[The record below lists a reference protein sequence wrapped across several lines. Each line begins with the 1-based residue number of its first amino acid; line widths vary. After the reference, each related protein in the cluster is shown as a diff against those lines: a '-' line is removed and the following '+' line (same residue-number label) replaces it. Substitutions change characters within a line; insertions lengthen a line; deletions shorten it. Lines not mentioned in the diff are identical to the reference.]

1 MRLTPRS
8 MRAQIAMFF
17 IAMLASVQWL
27 THWTVNDANSRI
39 AAGHLNSELEHG
51 TKVLRRLI
59 DDRGAQLLQAV
70 QVLVADFAFRKT
82 IASGDAA
89 TIQSALANH
98 GARLKADIG
107 FVVSDSK
114 QITTSF
120 GLPETLSTSALEA
133 LAKDFDSRKD
143 HTRIVPIGGRL
154 IQFAFAPVMMPDPNG
169 WAVYGFALDAR
180 VANDL
185 KELTGLEVSFLN
197 ATTKGEGR
205 LSASTLSAPQR
216 SALLLGNLDEARD
229 TSELAGETFATARVA
244 LQPDDGML
252 AIALVQKSAE
262 ETIAPFK
269 KLSTILTVVSLVGL
283 LTSVLAGMWV
293 ARAIA
298 RPIALLT
305 QAADR
310 IRRGEHRVHVPTDLR
325 GEIGQLASGFRRMG
339 EEIEQREKEIS
350 QLAFIDPLTH
360 LANRA
365 GLLRAAS
372 LAQTATTD
380 TACVVIATLNIA
392 RLRHINDGLGY
403 SVGDRLI
410 QAVAA
415 RLQAAANAREI
426 IARTDGDRF
435 AWLMRERNAEAAE
448 ARLRALL
455 DGLTAMP
462 ITIDEQAIDVQLH
475 IGWAVSRMEHND
487 SNALFRCA
495 EIALDHASAQKT
507 SPLRYDTAM
516 AKESAPMLGLLSEIR
531 RGIAEGEFV
540 LHYQP
545 KLSIDGQPRGV
556 EALVRWNHPTR
567 GLLGPGAFIEFAEN
581 TGNVRGITR
590 AVLKQA
596 IAQTTA
602 WVESGYTIPVAVNIS
617 AHDVLDETFPD
628 FVNGLLA
635 QAGAHPELI
644 KFEVTERALFDQFE
658 LADRAL
664 HKFNDT
670 GIEIALDDYGTG
682 YATLTHLSK
691 LRVHE
696 LKIDRSFIMGLMP
709 DSRNFAIVNTMIDL
723 AHRLG
728 MRAVAEG
735 IETAEELNALR
746 KTACDEVQ
754 GYHFAKPMPAAA
766 LLSWWHTR
774 ERAYAAIQRAAGLP
788 VVPNIVNEKR

>member
-1 MRLTPRS
+1 MKFAPRS
-8 MRAQIAMFF
+8 LRAQIAMFF
-17 IAMLASVQWL
+17 IAMLAAVQLL

-39 AAGHLNSELEHG
+39 AKDHLNAELEQG
-51 TKVLRRLI
+51 AKVLRRLI

-82 IASGDAA
+82 IASEDAA

-98 GARLKADIG
+98 GARLKADVG

-114 QITTSF
+114 RIITSF
-120 GLPETLSTSALEA
+120 GLPETLSTTALEA
-133 LAKDFDSRKD
+133 LAKDFESRQA

-154 IQFAFAPVMMPDPNG
+154 MQFAIAPVLLPDPQG
-169 WAVYGFALDAR
+169 WAVFGFALDRR
-180 VANDL
+180 VAVDL

-197 ATTKGEGR
+197 ANSKGEDR
-205 LSASTLSAPQR
+205 FSASTLSASQR
-216 SALLLGNLDEARD
+216 SALLLGNLAEARD
-229 TSELAGETFATARVA
+229 TLDLDGETFATARLP
-244 LQPDDGML
+244 LQPDNGAP
-252 AIALVQKSAE
+252 AIAIVQKSAAA
-262 ETIAPFK
+262 TIAPFE
-269 KLSTILTVVSLVGL
+269 KLSTILTIVSLVGL
-283 LTSVLAGMWV
+283 LASVFSGMWV

-298 RPIALLT
+298 QPIALLT
-305 QAADR
+305 QATDR
-310 IRRGEHRVHVPTDLR
+310 IRRGEHRVNVPTHLK
-325 GEIGQLASGFRRMG
+325 GEIGLLASGFQRMG

-350 QLAFIDPLTH
+350 RLAFIDPLTH

-365 GLLRAAS
+365 GLLRAAA
-372 LAQTATTD
+372 LAQAGNSDTT
-380 TACVVIATLNIA
+380 CLVIATINIA

-403 SVGDRLI
+403 SVGDRVI
-410 QAVAA
+410 QGVAA
-415 RLQAAANAREI
+415 RLQAAANPEETV
-426 IARTDGDRF
+426 ARTEGDRF
-435 AWLMRERNAEAAE
+435 AWLFRERSAEAAE
-448 ARLRALL
+448 ARLRTLL
-455 DGLTAMP
+455 DSLAPAP
-462 ITIDEQAIDVQLH
+462 ITIEDHAIDVQLH
-475 IGWAVSRMEHND
+475 IGWAVSNADHND

-507 SPLRYDTAM
+507 SPLRYDAAM

-581 TGNVRGITR
+581 TGNIRGITR
-590 AVLKQA
+590 TVLKQA
-596 IAQTTA
+596 VSQTTLWA
-602 WVESGYTIPVAVNIS
+602 ESGHTIPVAVNIS

-628 FVNGLLA
+628 FVNSLLA

-658 LADRAL
+658 LADCAL
-664 HKFNDT
+664 HKFDQA

-696 LKIDRSFIMGLMP
+696 LKIDRSFVMGLTP
-709 DSRNFAIVNTMIDL
+709 DSRNFSIVNTMIDL

-735 IETAEELNALR
+735 IETADELSALR

-754 GYHFAKPMPAAA
+754 GYHFAKPMPAPA
-766 LLSWWHTR
+766 LLSWWETR
-774 ERAYAAIQRAAGLP
+774 VRAFAAIQRAAGIT
-788 VVPNIVNEKR
+788 VTENGCEEKR